1 MEAPRNARSRTVHT
15 LAAPLLFLML
25 LLLPLPDMP
34 YAVRGSIGL
43 LLWMSWWWIATPVD
57 LAVTAFLPPAVV
69 AIFNLMPLGGLLSAY
84 SDPLVF
90 LLLGANMLSTLW
102 QRWGLD
108 RRVALA
114 SLLAIGS
121 STRQQLATWFIVAA
135 LLSSVLPNAVVAAT
149 LMPIVVAMLR
159 FIGVESAARSAFGS
173 ALLIAVAWGTSIGG
187 AGTPL
192 GGAHNLLTVQLLEQQ
207 FLHRE
212 FLFTTWVVRLAPL
225 TILTTIASLAFVAWA
240 LTPEVRRVEGSRAYF
255 TGELRALGPMSMP
268 ERLGLSFFLAAM
280 LLSFTRQL
288 YAGWLPGLTP
298 AFVFLAFGVLS
309 FAIRHNGVPLLEW
322 GYAQSH
328 MVWGLIFLF
337 AGGSAL
343 GQVLNDTG
351 TARYLADRLVPL
363 AGSGGAA
370 AIVIFTFLSIVI
382 TQITSNT
389 AAAAIL
395 VPIVV
400 STFARL
406 GLNPVPFVYIVGV
419 AVNIGLMLPSSSAG
433 PAIAAGYGV
442 DLRTM
447 FWQGARLAALLFV
460 LLVGAGYLLARFWP
474 AFGVA

>member
-1 MEAPRNARSRTVHT
+1 MTRARFHT
-15 LAAPLLFLML
+15 LAAPLLFLVL
-25 LLLPLPDMP
+25 LLLPIPATP

-43 LLWMSWWWIATPVD
+43 LLWMSWWWLATPVD
-57 LAVTAFLPPAVV
+57 LAVTAFLPPAIV
-69 AIFNLMPLGGLLSAY
+69 ALFNLMPIGSVLSAY

-102 QRWGLD
+102 ERWGLD
-108 RRVALA
+108 RRIALV
-114 SLLAIGS
+114 SFLSIGS
-121 STRQQLATWFIVAA
+121 STRRQVATWFIVSAI
-135 LLSSVLPNAVVAAT
+135 LSSVLPNAVVAAT
-149 LMPIVVAMLR
+149 LMPIVIAMVR
-159 FIGVESAARSAFGS
+159 FIGLEGAAKRAFSS
-173 ALLIAVAWGTSIGG
+173 ALLIAVAWGTAIGG

-192 GGAHNLLTVQLLEQQ
+192 GGAHNLMTVQVLEQQ
-207 FLHRE
+207 LLHRE

-225 TILTTIASLAFVAWA
+225 TILTTGASLAFVAWA
-240 LTPEVRRVEGSRAYF
+240 LTPDTRRVEGSRDYF
-255 TGELRALGPMSMP
+255 AGELRALGPMSMP
-268 ERLGLSFFLAAM
+268 ERLGLSFFLVAM

-298 AFVFLAFGVLS
+298 AFVFLALGVLS
-309 FAIRHNGVPLLEW
+309 FAIRHDGAPLLEW
-322 GYAQSH
+322 GYAQSK

-351 TARYLADRLVPL
+351 TARYVADRLVPL
-363 AGSGGAA
+363 AGGGGAP
-370 AIVIFTFLSIVI
+370 AIVIFTFLSMVI

-395 VPIVV
+395 VPIVI
-400 STFARL
+400 STFTRL
-406 GLNPVPFVYIVGV
+406 GLNPVPYVYIVGV
-419 AVNIGLMLPSSSAG
+419 AVNFGIMLPSSSAG

-442 DLRTM
+442 DLATM
-447 FWQGARLAALLFV
+447 FWQGARLALLLFA

>member
-1 MEAPRNARSRTVHT
+1 MAVANRSRTFHT
-15 LAAPLLFLML
+15 LAAPLLFLIL
-25 LLLPLPDMP
+25 LLAPIPATP

-43 LLWMSWWWIATPVD
+43 LLWMAWWWLATPVD
-57 LAVTAFLPPAVV
+57 LAVTAFLPPAIV
-69 AIFNLMPLGGLLSAY
+69 ALFNLMPIGSVLSAY

-90 LLLGANMLSTLW
+90 LLLGANILSTLW

-108 RRVALA
+108 RRVALV
-114 SLLAIGS
+114 SFLSIGA
-121 STRQQLATWFIVAA
+121 STRQQVATWFIVAA

-149 LMPIVVAMLR
+149 LMPIVIAMLR
-159 FIGVESAARSAFGS
+159 FVGIESARSELGS
-173 ALLIAVAWGTSIGG
+173 ALLIAIAWGTSIGG

-207 FLHRE
+207 LLHRE

-225 TILTTIASLAFVAWA
+225 TILTTLASLAFVAWA

-255 TGELRALGPMSMP
+255 SAELRALGRMSIP

-298 AFVFLAFGVLS
+298 AFVFLGLGVLS
-309 FAIRHNGVPLLEW
+309 FAIRHQGAPLLEW
-322 GYAQSH
+322 GYAQSK

-363 AGSGGAA
+363 AGSGGMA
-370 AIVIFTFLSIVI
+370 AIVVFTFLSMVI

-395 VPIVV
+395 VPIVI
-400 STFARL
+400 STFTRL

-419 AVNIGLMLPSSSAG
+419 AVNFGLVLPSSSAG

-442 DLRTM
+442 DLSTM
-447 FWQGARLAALLFV
+447 FWQGARLAALLFA
-460 LLVGAGYLLARFWP
+460 LLAGAGYLLARFWP
-474 AFGVA
+474 AFAIA